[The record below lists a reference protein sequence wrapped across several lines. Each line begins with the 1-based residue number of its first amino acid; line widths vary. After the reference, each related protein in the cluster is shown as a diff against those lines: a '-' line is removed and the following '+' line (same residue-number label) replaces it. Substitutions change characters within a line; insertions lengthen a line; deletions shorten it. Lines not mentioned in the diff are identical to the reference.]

1 MKKTKKGLMLGILS
15 VVMFALI
22 LAIGEKLYMSNK
34 ENKNIT
40 LEREGALEIKSRF
53 KNIKEIKITDL
64 YESSPQI
71 ENIDFDVVELGGNV
85 IKENSITVGEFGS
98 FSDNGLTAGSTKGEV
113 KVIYTTGNEEIIEW
127 LHQINMQ
134 LLMIK
139 FIVLIR

>member
-113 KVIYTTGNEEIIEW
+113 KVIYTTGNEEIIE
-127 LHQINMQ
+127 
-134 LLMIK
+134 
-139 FIVLIR
+139 